1 MDRQQAQPK
10 MNNDNQTLCLCDED
24 AEGNLIPNAECEL
37 HWHQVI
43 DGGDTPPAWAFP

>member
-1 MDRQQAQPK
+1 MTLLAERPDRIPCTK
-10 MNNDNQTLCLCDED
+10 CHLD
-24 AEGNLIPNAECEL
+24 AEGNLIPNPECEL

>member
-1 MDRQQAQPK
+1 MIALAEPPEDPSRIPCIC
-10 MNNDNQTLCLCDED
+10 TED
-24 AEGNLIPNAECEL
+24 AEGNLIPNPECEL